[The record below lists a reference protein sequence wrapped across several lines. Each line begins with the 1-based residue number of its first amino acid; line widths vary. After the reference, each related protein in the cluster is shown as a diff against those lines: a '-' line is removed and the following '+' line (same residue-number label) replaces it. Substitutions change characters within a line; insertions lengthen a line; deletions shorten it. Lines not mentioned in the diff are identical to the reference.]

1 MDPGLEHA
9 AFEVLGRRAAS
20 AVRVPKSAGS
30 RPTHVNFASQQRGE
44 VLFGLQSWL
53 VDHVFAFEEPG
64 RVVFDIAT
72 DSRVYLKESLRSV
85 VVASEANVLSDC
97 RWVVESTGS
106 KGRAQRFGTCK
117 NTGEPL
123 ASVRGAE
130 RMPLL
135 EVTTSP
141 SW

>member
-9 AFEVLGRRAAS
+9 ASEVLGRRAAS
-20 AVRVPKSAGS
+20 AVRVPKSARS
-30 RPTHVNFASQQRGE
+30 RPTHVNFASQQRSE
-44 VLFGLQSWL
+44 VFFGLQSRF
-53 VDHVFAFEEPG
+53 VDHVFAFEQSG

-72 DSRVYLKESLRSV
+72 DSRVNLKESLRSV
-85 VVASEANVLSDC
+85 VVASETNVLSDC

-106 KGRAQRFGTCK
+106 KGSVQRFGTCK

-123 ASVRGAE
+123 VSVRGAE